1 LILEK
6 RLRSK
11 RLKPV
16 GSCKKKLKLEKLDF
30 LIPVQLLSDIDS
42 FSEIL
47 GFEVGS
53 KARVNGLDY
62 WFWKI
67 ITIILWIIDRIEKL
81 KKGLN
86 AWYRKNNN
94 NNNR

>member
-1 LILEK
+1 MILEK

-11 RLKPV
+11 RLKCC
-16 GSCKKKLKLEKLDF
+16 SCGACMQEKIEIGKLDF
-30 LIPVQLLSDIDS
+30 LIPVQLLSYIDS

-67 ITIILWIIDRIEKL
+67 IRLILWIIDRIEKL

-86 AWYRKNNN
+86 CMI
-94 NNNR
+94 

>member
-1 LILEK
+1 MILEK

-11 RLKPV
+11 RLK
-16 GSCKKKLKLEKLDF
+16 SKKLKLEKLDF

-62 WFWKI
+62 W
-67 ITIILWIIDRIEKL
+67 L
-81 KKGLN
+81 K
-86 AWYRKNNN
+86 KNNN
-94 NNNR
+94 NNIMKNRYNWKT